1 MVQNNPL
8 SDHKKHVKRNISLMT
23 LTSNAGSEQTN
34 CQIPKRKEAYS
45 RLPFLSNGVSP
56 DVSTQ
61 ELVQNA
67 HSQVP
72 PRIHSVRNLGMKPR
86 NLLQQTIEFILM
98 SPKV

>member
-23 LTSNAGSEQTN
+23 LTSYAGSEKTN
-34 CQIPKRKEAYS
+34 CQIPKRKEAHS
-45 RLPFLSNGVSP
+45 RLPFLLNGVSP

-72 PRIHSVRNLGMKPR
+72 PWIHSIRNLGMRPR
-86 NLLQQTIEFILM
+86 NLL
-98 SPKV
+98 